1 MVITNPAC
9 LIYINCYE
17 RGNEMDYSN
26 KKSFAEKRDQV
37 TITHFTRDGRQVVE
51 KLPLKDVTMTLTLNG
66 EQLDGTIET
75 LLNKLKAEIELE
87 KTRVDTIVTT
97 YDKKIKILTKAIE
110 QVQTYLKERGKLL

>member
-1 MVITNPAC
+1 
-9 LIYINCYE
+9 
-17 RGNEMDYSN
+17 MDYSN
-26 KKSFAEKRDQV
+26 KKSFAEKRNQV